1 MAELRIARTTK
12 YFNFGDENDYVVL
25 NGGRVIGRIMLSP
38 QAPSDK
44 PWFWTMTD
52 PDVKGS
58 VHNRGYSEMRESA
71 MADFK
76 ARLLS
81 LS

>member
-1 MAELRIARTTK
+1 MTELRIGRTSNF
-12 YFNFGDENDYVVL
+12 FNFGDENDYVVL
-25 NGGRVIGRIMLSP
+25 DGGRVIGRIMLPP
-38 QAPSDK
+38 QAPSDR
-44 PWFWTMTD
+44 PWFWTITD

-58 VHNRGYSEMRESA
+58 VHNRGYSETRESA